1 MIHLA
6 GTAANRDSS
15 VIARSGCVDLGDG
28 RATLTAWFFSRSQEV
43 AMGRQVKRPA
53 RAEAI
58 QTADAAEYLSEL
70 VEELRDLAE
79 RSGLGELG
87 YMLDVAAAEAVAA
100 RTRARLA
107 SRRPDV
113 GTA

>member
-1 MIHLA
+1 
-6 GTAANRDSS
+6 
-15 VIARSGCVDLGDG
+15 
-28 RATLTAWFFSRSQEV
+28 
-43 AMGRQVKRPA
+43 MGRQAKRPA

-58 QTADAAEYLSEL
+58 QTADAAEYLSDL

-87 YMLDVAAAEAVAA
+87 YMLDVAAAEALAA
-100 RTRARLA
+100 KARARLA

-113 GTA
+113 EAAR